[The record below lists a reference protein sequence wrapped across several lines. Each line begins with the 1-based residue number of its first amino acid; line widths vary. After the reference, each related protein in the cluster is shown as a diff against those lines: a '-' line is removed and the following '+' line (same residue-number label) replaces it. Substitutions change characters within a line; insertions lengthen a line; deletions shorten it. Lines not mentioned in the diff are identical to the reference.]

1 MSGKIEVK
9 VRQGVSKDKRYNYYP
24 EWYLEV
30 TDENGIDKVKLS
42 PTFEELCEVL
52 KKIIQHE
59 RKVNHTRDRKKEAL
73 KRAEELIISV
83 LRGLENNNSIEEIY
97 LKQKKDLNLIN
108 YK

>member
-9 VRQGVSKDKRYNYYP
+9 IRQGVSKDKRYKYYP

-30 TDENGIDKVKLS
+30 TDENGVDKVKLS

-59 RKVNHTRDRKKEAL
+59 KKVNHTRDRRKEAL
-73 KRAEELIISV
+73 KRAEELIISI
-83 LRGLENNNSIEEIY
+83 LNGLKDSDTIEEIY
-97 LKQKKDLNLIN
+97 YNQK
-108 YK
+108 